1 MKETM
6 QHKIWKSCRQTMLL
20 RVTITLLL
28 SLGGPVVAYSSDSLG
43 LLDAVRLTLAKNP
56 DIQLQEKQVEINQ
69 GVLQQATGQ
78 FDLTLRL
85 TAGHAVDHNPLNQ
98 QSRDYYA
105 SQGFP
110 VSQLKT
116 ETTSYHLALEKPLR
130 NGMVL
135 SPSVGTTSA
144 NGTSNDINSLS
155 SQNRGS
161 VDFSVLVPLK
171 KGSGESAASGE
182 TAANLEWEASKQ
194 DLRHAIS
201 QEITNTLTAYW
212 NLLAARKN
220 LDIARETEASIRR
233 MVDNVR
239 LVIEADEL
247 PAADLNMV
255 RANLLDKTASRI
267 SAEQTLL
274 NARKGLGQAI
284 GLSYPQITRLEPND
298 EFPAISTDF
307 SALESQLPRLIN
319 LALKR
324 RADLAAAQ
332 RRQDSARIL
341 ASAYQNDLKPR
352 FDLSVSV
359 GYAGLSEGG
368 STLGGIGK
376 NRGDPNVGLNLSYQW
391 PFDNNVARGRYLQQ
405 SASYDQNTL
414 RVATLERTIG
424 IGVSSALSDL
434 TLSAL
439 RLRESE
445 ETVNL
450 YRISVENEKVR
461 LKLGTAT
468 MVELLTVNDRL
479 LNAELGHISYWLNY
493 FNSLAR
499 LNFEAGTLLAEEKP
513 EQSIRLNQLVSLP
526 KLE

>member
-1 MKETM
+1 PGY
-6 QHKIWKSCRQTMLL
+6 
-20 RVTITLLL
+20 
-28 SLGGPVVAYSSDSLG
+28 LGTSYAADSIG

-56 DIQLQEKQVEINQ
+56 DIQIQEKQVEFSQ
-69 GVLQQATGQ
+69 GVLQQASGQ
-78 FDLTLRL
+78 FDLSLRL
-85 TAGHAVDHNPLNQ
+85 SADHTINNSPMNQ
-98 QSRDYYA
+98 QSRDYYTHL
-105 SQGFP
+105 GFP

-116 ETTSYHLALEKPLR
+116 EATSYRLALEKPLR

-135 SPSVGTTSA
+135 SPSIGTTND
-144 NGTSNDINSLS
+144 NGTANNISNLS
-155 SQNRGS
+155 SQNWGS
-161 VDFSVLVPLK
+161 VNFSVLVPLK
-171 KGSGESAASGE
+171 KGGGESAVSGE
-182 TAANLEWEASKQ
+182 TAAHLEWEASKQ
-194 DLRHAIS
+194 DLRYLIS
-201 QEITNTLTAYW
+201 QDVTNTLTAYW

-220 LDIARETEASIRR
+220 LEIARETENSIRR
-233 MVDNVR
+233 MVANVR
-239 LVIEADEL
+239 TVIEADEL

-298 EFPAISTDF
+298 EFPGIHSDF
-307 SALESQLPRLIN
+307 SALESQLPRLID
-319 LALKR
+319 LAMR
-324 RADLAAAQ
+324 HRADFAAAQ
-332 RRQDSARIL
+332 LRQDSAKIL
-341 ASAYQNDLKPR
+341 ASAYQQDLKPR
-352 FDLSVSV
+352 LDLAVSV

-368 STLGGIGK
+368 SAIGGLGK

-405 SASYDQNTL
+405 SAMYDQNTL

-424 IGVSSALSDL
+424 IAVTSALSDL

-439 RLRESE
+439 RLKESG

-450 YRISVENEKVR
+450 YRLTVENEKTK

-468 MVELLTVNDRL
+468 LVELLTVNDRL
-479 LNAELGHISYWLNY
+479 LNAQLSHISYWLNY

-499 LNFEAGTLLAEEKP
+499 LNFETGTLLDENKT

-526 KLE
+526 KLD